1 MLTDNAEMIT
11 EQKKEFRKKMRQKR
25 LELKQMMQNRRQG
38 GTANTYKAPNNRDLL
53 PRKEFHSASRGGEPD
68 GV

>member
-1 MLTDNAEMIT
+1 MIT
-11 EQKKEFRKKMRQKR
+11 EQKKEFKKKMRQKR

-38 GTANTYKAPNNRDLL
+38 IPNAYKAPNNSDL
-53 PRKEFHSASRGGEPD
+53 PRKDFRSAEREEPD